1 MGYSSAVWG
10 ATKLVAITPSD
21 TTNLSGAAR
30 GFLVGVGGDVVAVDV
45 YGNAVTLK
53 NLISGVIYPIQ
64 ITRINATNTTATDL
78 VALY

>member
-21 TTNLSGAAR
+21 TNNLSGTAR
-30 GFLVGVGGDVVAVDV
+30 GFLVGVGGDVVAVDT
-45 YGNAVTLK
+45 YGDAVTLK
-53 NLISGVIYPIQ
+53 NLASGAYYPIQ
-64 ITRINATNTTATDL
+64 ILRINATNTTATDL